1 MADTPATEAENVT
14 SDRTATCDGVRPAG
28 HDGVRPAGHDGVRPA
43 GHDGVR
49 PEGHDGVRPEGHDGV
64 RPAGHDGVRPAGHD
78 GVWSE
83 AHDGVRSA
91 VRAYVS
97 AVCAGD
103 PEAVRAAF
111 RPDAHMW
118 GYLGRQLVS
127 APIEAFCQVVAA
139 ETGERAWTR
148 TYTFVI
154 RSIEVSGEVAV
165 AVLDE
170 RGYQGEDF
178 TNHFS
183 LVREDGVWRI
193 AGKTFFRRD
202 AD

>member
-1 MADTPATEAENVT
+1 M
-14 SDRTATCDGVRPAG
+14 SDRTA
-28 HDGVRPAGHDGVRPA
+28 
-43 GHDGVR
+43 
-49 PEGHDGVRPEGHDGV
+49 
-64 RPAGHDGVRPAGHD
+64 
-78 GVWSE
+78 

-91 VRAYVS
+91 VEAYVA
-97 AVCAGD
+97 AVSAGD

-118 GYLGRQLVS
+118 GYLGPQFVS
-127 APIEAFCQVVAA
+127 APIEAFCDVVAA
-139 ETGERAWTR
+139 DTDPHTWTPDYA
-148 TYTFVI
+148 YTI
-154 RSIEVSGEVAV
+154 RSVEVSGEVAV

-170 RGYQGEDF
+170 SGYQGHDF

-202 AD
+202 PD